1 MPLGGGELVGRA
13 YVRIYGDGSS
23 MPGDIR
29 KAIEESEPSVREGGR
44 DSGHQFAEEMDDEFR
59 KTFKTK
65 FGKTKEEMFHD
76 LNEDLTKS
84 VADLRLAERYF
95 DGPEWKKFLRRLDDE
110 FGAAGRLAGRNL
122 EREFRDSADL
132 DQLAVRMRHV
142 GVDVRRA
149 QESLVSDLYNDA
161 YRMNREF
168 DQRIAVIAQKAK
180 TLQKQAEQDSL
191 RGATLFRERF
201 KEIIENVDRLE
212 RGEPG
217 VHRSRLI
224 EMLGDLRRLAPSIAT
239 SDRELLN
246 WVHHID
252 DQNRRLRE
260 ATPLFSK
267 FLRGI
272 EDIGNGMGRAF
283 GKGSR
288 NNFLNFFGSVVEG
301 MVGLLGIFP
310 KAGQAISKFSNGIRE
325 AFVEAGGGAEGTIA
339 GANKALTSMG
349 GLLLTVGTSVIAFA
363 GFLAILGLVLGPV
376 VALLSSFVGLLLA
389 MASSA
394 IFAVIGALAGFGPL
408 LFAAGGAVAGVIAVV
423 QAIKNASEAAPRL
436 KSALHDISGEASKLW
451 HTFQDEALKNLPDV
465 LDRVRHAMEPLGGL
479 ASAAGKGFNRLMSN
493 IADAADS
500 PAIQAFFDRF
510 QRFLPHAEA
519 QLGNIVGNAFKGLA
533 GILRASV
540 PLANKL
546 LDYLDG
552 VFEDFAKWANS
563 KQGQKEIRQFLK
575 GAADS
580 AESLGDFLAGAW
592 DWLTQLIGKSK
603 SEGDTLWE
611 RLGGKFQKWADY
623 IRTHPD
629 AFENWMKD
637 ADELATHIGKVV
649 DGLNH
654 LIDTLDS
661 PRNRD
666 LGNDFLD
673 GLAFALDNVGTLLAG
688 DPFIGIF
695 EQFRGPI
702 TTAGKEFGKAV
713 WYVVGGAWVG
723 DLIHGI
729 TDAAKGIGNAVSG
742 IASTLGDSLKGLFKG
757 GSLGG
762 GALSITPHLDTGA
775 IANALAK
782 LPGLA
787 MRGVEAMISPFR
799 GLAGRIASAAGN
811 IAQRVGSLLSSLPGR
826 AADIANQMVGR
837 FGNLA
842 ERIARNIGDLWR
854 SISSKFT
861 SIPASV
867 GGVVDNIVA
876 EFTGLGGR
884 IIAAIGSI
892 NIHINW
898 PDPPGWLSKVT
909 ASGGIFSGAQARII
923 GEAGPEAVVPL
934 NRPLSMV
941 DPAVRGLSAIAQG
954 LALPGM
960 GGDRTLV
967 SADGWTI
974 VSPSEDPRIVA
985 TEVLNELVARIA

>member
-29 KAIEESEPSVREGGR
+29 KAIEDSEPSVREGGR

-76 LNEDLTKS
+76 LNKDLTKS

-95 DGPEWKKFLRRLDDE
+95 DGPEWKKFLNRLDDE
-110 FGAAGRLAGRNL
+110 FGSAGRLAGKRL
-122 EREFRDSADL
+122 EAEFRDSADL

-142 GVDVRRA
+142 GADVRRA
-149 QESLVSDLYNDA
+149 QEDIVNSMYNDA

-168 DQRIAVIAQKAK
+168 NNSLKRIEQERKDVARK
-180 TLQKQAEQDSL
+180 TEQDSL
-191 RGATLFRERF
+191 RQATLFRNIF
-201 KEIIENVDRLE
+201 KDITSQVDRLE
-212 RGEPG
+212 RGDSSI
-217 VHRSRLI
+217 HRSRLI
-224 EMLGDLRRLAPSIAT
+224 DMLSDLRRLAPAVSRT
-239 SDRELLN
+239 DHELIQWN
-246 WVHHID
+246 QHID
-252 DQNRRLRE
+252 DMGKRLRE
-260 ATPLFSK
+260 ASPNLS
-267 FLRGI
+267 RWGREI
-272 EDIGNGMGRAF
+272 DNVAERMGRAF
-283 GKGSR
+283 GLGSR
-288 NNFLNFFGSVVEG
+288 NNFLNFFGSVVRG

-310 KAGQAISKFSNGIRE
+310 KVGQAFSTFSSGLRE
-325 AFVEAGGGAEGTIA
+325 AFSAAGGGPEGTIA
-339 GANKALTSMG
+339 AANKALSQMG
-349 GLLLTVGTSVIAFA
+349 GLLLTVGASVVAFA

-408 LFAAGGAVAGVIAVV
+408 LFATGGAVAGVIAVV
-423 QAIKNASEAAPRL
+423 QAIKNASSAAPRL

-451 HTFQDEALKNLPDV
+451 HTFQDRALVNLPEV
-465 LDRVRHAMEPLGGL
+465 LDRVSHSMGGLGGL
-479 ASAAGKGFNRLMSN
+479 VTSAAKGFNRFILSLS
-493 IADAADS
+493 DVADS
-500 PAIQAFFDRF
+500 PATQAFFDRF
-510 QRFLPHAEA
+510 ERFLPHAEK
-519 QLGNIVGNAFKGLA
+519 QLGDIAGNAFKGFA

-552 VFEDFAKWANS
+552 VFADFAKWANS

-575 GAADS
+575 EAADS
-580 AESLGDFLAGAW
+580 AKSLGDFLAGAW
-592 DWLTQLIGKSK
+592 DWLTQLVGKSK
-603 SEGDTLWE
+603 GEGDNLWQ

-629 AFENWMKD
+629 AFQKWMDD

-649 DGLNH
+649 DGLNN

-661 PRNRD
+661 PRNRA

-673 GLAFALDNVGTLLAG
+673 ALAFSLDNVGTLLAG

-702 TTAGKEFGKAV
+702 EAAGKAIGKSV

-723 DLIHGI
+723 DMIHGI
-729 TDAAKGIGNAVSG
+729 EDAAKGIAGAVSA
-742 IASTLGDSLKGLFKG
+742 IAGGLVDSLKGLFKG
-757 GSLGG
+757 GSIGG
-762 GALSITPHLDTGA
+762 GALAISPHLDTGA
-775 IANALAK
+775 IADALAK

-787 MRGVEAMISPFR
+787 KRGVEAMIGPFR

-826 AADIANQMVGR
+826 AGDIANQIVAR

-842 ERIARNIGDLWR
+842 ERITRNIGDLWK

-861 SIPASV
+861 SIPGNVA
-867 GGVVDNIVA
+867 GVIDQIVSA
-876 EFTGLGGR
+876 FTGLGQR
-884 IIAAIGSI
+884 IISAIGSI

-909 ASGGIFSGAQARII
+909 ASGGIFAGAQARII

-954 LALPGM
+954 LALPGV
-960 GGDRTLV
+960 GGDRTLI
-967 SADGWTI
+967 SADGWIIT
-974 VSPSEDPRIVA
+974 SPSEDPRIVA